1 VRTGRPVTDSTPP
14 AVRIRFT
21 DPTKSRPAP
30 ERHATV
36 ATKSFGRDCGR
47 IGNDRR
53 SIVASST
60 GRAGHSGVRRAAP
73 HEQGGAVVTA
83 SGQGSFGWLITD
95 FVRRVPGAAHAVLVS
110 ADGLLLA
117 PSEGLPQERAEQLSA
132 VASGLISLTAGA
144 ARCFEAGGVNQTVVE
159 MERGY
164 LFLMSVS
171 DGSSLAVLAAP
182 TCDIGTVAYEMTLL
196 VERVGQ
202 QITPE
207 LRAQLQGGVRG

>member
-1 VRTGRPVTDSTPP
+1 
-14 AVRIRFT
+14 
-21 DPTKSRPAP
+21 
-30 ERHATV
+30 
-36 ATKSFGRDCGR
+36 
-47 IGNDRR
+47 
-53 SIVASST
+53 
-60 GRAGHSGVRRAAP
+60 
-73 HEQGGAVVTA
+73 
-83 SGQGSFGWLITD
+83 
-95 FVRRVPGAAHAVLVS
+95 
-110 ADGLLLA
+110 
-117 PSEGLPQERAEQLSA
+117 
-132 VASGLISLTAGA
+132 
-144 ARCFEAGGVNQTVVE
+144 